1 MAQAIQK
8 NIDAVMVKD
17 NAFILKAK
25 QLQPKIYQKKIS
37 PQKIISLINDPS
49 AIHHWSSKIVSDAN
63 DYLNQ
68 SFHSGDSFIID
79 FGQHNVGYLSFLCES
94 TGSPPDAPAH
104 IKLTFGETLCEIAE
118 PFSQYQGWLSK
129 SWLQQHDE
137 YIDILPAKINLSR
150 RYCFRYLKIDI
161 VSLSP
166 KYQILFKD
174 ITFNTVSSAPEHCL
188 SYQSSDPLLAK
199 IDQVSIHTLRNCMQD
214 VFEDGPKRDRR
225 LWLGDLRLQA
235 LVNNVTFQQQDLVR
249 RCLYLFASHRREDG
263 LVSSNVFV
271 KPDIIADDT
280 FLFDYSLLF
289 VDVLYDY
296 FNQTNDRQTVKE
308 LWPIALQQIEIN
320 LKRCDAQGLVQDSD
334 DWWSFIDWHEKLNK
348 QGASQGVLIYC
359 LDKACRLSQHFQ
371 PDITQALNQKLDLA
385 KRAAQTLWDEQAG
398 FYTSGEQKQIS
409 FATQIWMVLADVGD
423 LAHRQ
428 KLLTQLITTPP
439 EIGMNTPYLRHHYI
453 LALFK
458 TGMKQQ
464 AIDEI
469 KAYWGKMV
477 EFGADTFWELFD
489 PNDLNYSPY
498 GSKIIN
504 SYCHAWSCT
513 PAWFIRQN
521 KL

>member
-235 LVNNVTFQQQDLVR
+235 LVNNVTFQQHDLVR

-409 FATQIWMVLADVGD
+409 YATQIWMVLADVGD
-423 LAHRQ
+423 LAHQQ

-489 PNDLNYSPY
+489 TNDLNYSPY

>member
-25 QLQPKIYQKKIS
+25 QLQPKINQKKIS

-150 RYCFRYLKIDI
+150 RYCFRYLKIDV

-235 LVNNVTFQQQDLVR
+235 LVNNVTFQQHDLVR
-249 RCLYLFASHRREDG
+249 RCLYLFASYRREDG

-359 LDKACRLSQHFQ
+359 LDKASRLSQHFQ
-371 PDITQALNQKLDLA
+371 PDITQALNQKLDLV

-423 LAHRQ
+423 LAHQQ

>member
-63 DYLNQ
+63 DYLNK

-150 RYCFRYLKIDI
+150 RYCFRYLKIDV

-235 LVNNVTFQQQDLVR
+235 LVNNVTFQQHDLVR

-409 FATQIWMVLADVGD
+409 YATQIWMVLADVGD
-423 LAHRQ
+423 LAHQQ

>member
-8 NIDAVMVKD
+8 NVDAVMVKD

-68 SFHSGDSFIID
+68 SFYSGDSFIID

-137 YIDILPAKINLSR
+137 YIDILPSKINLSR
-150 RYCFRYLKIDI
+150 RYCFRYLKIDV

-235 LVNNVTFQQQDLVR
+235 LVNNVTFQQHDLVR

-371 PDITQALNQKLDLA
+371 PDITQALNQKLDLV

-409 FATQIWMVLADVGD
+409 YATQIWMVLADVGD
-423 LAHRQ
+423 LAHQQ

-464 AIDEI
+464 AIIEI

>member
-8 NIDAVMVKD
+8 NVDAVMVKD

-68 SFHSGDSFIID
+68 SFYSGDSFIID

-137 YIDILPAKINLSR
+137 YIDILPSKINLSR
-150 RYCFRYLKIDI
+150 RYCFRYLKIDV

-174 ITFNTVSSAPEHCL
+174 ITFNTASSAPEHCL

-371 PDITQALNQKLDLA
+371 PDITQALNQKLDLV

-409 FATQIWMVLADVGD
+409 YATQIWMVLADVGD
-423 LAHRQ
+423 LAHQQ

>member
-150 RYCFRYLKIDI
+150 RYCFRYLKIDV

-235 LVNNVTFQQQDLVR
+235 LVNNVTFQQHDLVR

-371 PDITQALNQKLDLA
+371 PDITQALNQKLDLV

-423 LAHRQ
+423 LAHQQ

>member
-63 DYLNQ
+63 DYLNK

-235 LVNNVTFQQQDLVR
+235 LVNNVTFQQHDLVR

-423 LAHRQ
+423 LAHQQ

>member
-150 RYCFRYLKIDI
+150 RYCFRYLKIDV

-235 LVNNVTFQQQDLVR
+235 LVNNVTFQQHDLVR

-371 PDITQALNQKLDLA
+371 PDITQALNQKLDLV
-385 KRAAQTLWDEQAG
+385 KKAAQTLWDEQAG

-423 LAHRQ
+423 LAHQQ
-428 KLLTQLITTPP
+428 KLLTQLITIPP

>member
-235 LVNNVTFQQQDLVR
+235 LVNNVTFQQYDLVR

-371 PDITQALNQKLDLA
+371 PDITQALNQKLDLV

-423 LAHRQ
+423 LAHQQ
-428 KLLTQLITTPP
+428 KLLTQLIKTPP

>member
-8 NIDAVMVKD
+8 NVDAVMVKD

-68 SFHSGDSFIID
+68 SFYSGDSFIID

-235 LVNNVTFQQQDLVR
+235 LVNNVTFQQHDLVR

-371 PDITQALNQKLDLA
+371 PEITQALNQKLDLV

-423 LAHRQ
+423 LAHQQ

>member
-37 PQKIISLINDPS
+37 SQKIISLINDPS

-68 SFHSGDSFIID
+68 NFHSGDSFIID

-137 YIDILPAKINLSR
+137 YIDILPSKINLSR
-150 RYCFRYLKIDI
+150 RYCFRYLKIDV

-188 SYQSSDPLLAK
+188 SYQSSDPLLTK

-235 LVNNVTFQQQDLVR
+235 LVNNVTFQQHDLVR

-359 LDKACRLSQHFQ
+359 LDKASRLSQHFQ
-371 PDITQALNQKLDLA
+371 PDITQALNQKLDLV

-409 FATQIWMVLADVGD
+409 YATQIWMVLADVGD
-423 LAHRQ
+423 LAHQQ

-464 AIDEI
+464 AIIEI

>member
-1 MAQAIQK
+1 MAQAIQNNANAIMIK
-8 NIDAVMVKD
+8 N
-17 NAFILKAK
+17 NAFILKAE
-25 QLQPKIYQKKIS
+25 QLQPVIYQNKIT
-37 PQKIISLINDPS
+37 PQNIISLINDPS
-49 AIHHWSSKIVSDAN
+49 AIHNCSSQFISNAEH
-63 DYLNQ
+63 YLHQ

-94 TGSPPDAPAH
+94 IGSPPDAPAH
-104 IKLTFGETLCEIAE
+104 IKLTFGETLCEMAE
-118 PFSQYQGWLSK
+118 RFDQYQGWLSK

-137 YIDILPAKINLSR
+137 YIDVLPAKINLTR

-166 KYQILFKD
+166 KYRILFKE
-174 ITFNTVSSAPEHCL
+174 ITFNTVSSAPENCL
-188 SYQSSDPLLAK
+188 TYHSQDPQLAK

-235 LVNNVTFQQQDLVR
+235 LVNNVTFQHYDLVR

-263 LVSSNVFV
+263 MVSANIFV

-280 FLFDYSLLF
+280 FLFDYSLFF

-296 FNQTNDRQTVKE
+296 FNQTNDVQTVKD
-308 LWPIALQQIEIN
+308 LWPIALQQIAIN
-320 LKRCDAQGLVQDSD
+320 LNRCDSQGLVTDSD

-359 LDKACRLSQHFQ
+359 LDKACQLSHHFQ
-371 PDITQALNQKLDLA
+371 PDITEQLSQKLALI
-385 KRAAQTLWDEQAG
+385 KRAAYTLWDEETG
-398 FYTSGEQKQIS
+398 FYVSGKHKQIS
-409 FATQIWMVLADVGD
+409 YATQIWMILADIGD
-423 LAHRQ
+423 LTHQQ
-428 KLLTQLITTPP
+428 KLLSQLKTTPP

-458 TGMKQQ
+458 VGMKQQ

-489 PNDLNYSPY
+489 PNNLNYSPY
-498 GSKIIN
+498 GNKIIN

>member
-49 AIHHWSSKIVSDAN
+49 AIHHWSSKIVSDTN

-235 LVNNVTFQQQDLVR
+235 LVNNVTFQQHDLVR
-249 RCLYLFASHRREDG
+249 RCLYLFASHRREDD

-371 PDITQALNQKLDLA
+371 PDITQALNQKLDLV
-385 KRAAQTLWDEQAG
+385 KKAAQTLWDEQAG

-423 LAHRQ
+423 LAHQQ